1 MICREFTKKIEEFTL
16 AELSSAADPQLREH
30 ERQCAA
36 CADWLQQ
43 QHALAGALHALRSST
58 AVIEAPASVEHSV
71 LRAFRQ
77 SVPAPARAEVSTP
90 SQPLAFQLSRV
101 FGWGA
106 YAAVAAALAISLGLG
121 VWFLTHSHR
130 AGDNSAQHKTTS
142 QPLQASGQPEKVA
155 QTPGVTQ
162 STAVTQQLARAV
174 VTRPSG
180 AVLTP
185 VQTEQAQGYT
195 PMMLCDPLSCTGD
208 EQVVRMQLPVSDGS
222 QESQMA
228 DVIIGDDGLVR
239 AIRIVQQ

>member
-1 MICREFTKKIEEFTL
+1 MICREFTKKIEEFTI

-30 ERQCAA
+30 ERECAA
-36 CADWLQQ
+36 CAGWLQQ
-43 QHALAGALHALRSST
+43 RHALAGALHALRSST
-58 AVIEAPASVEHSV
+58 AVIEAPVSVEHNV

-77 SVPAPARAEVSTP
+77 CVPVPARADMSTP
-90 SQPLAFQLSRV
+90 PQPFAFQLSKF

-106 YAAVAAALAISLGLG
+106 YAAAAAALAISLGLG
-121 VWFLTHSHR
+121 VWYLAHSQKTR
-130 AGDNSAQHKTTS
+130 DNSAQHKTTS

-155 QTPGVTQ
+155 QTSGVTQ
-162 STAVTQQLARAV
+162 SRAVTRQLAKAV
-174 VTRPSG
+174 TTRPSG

-195 PMMLCDPLSCTGD
+195 PMMLCDPLSCSGD
-208 EQVVRMQLPVSDGS
+208 EQVVRMQLPVSDGL